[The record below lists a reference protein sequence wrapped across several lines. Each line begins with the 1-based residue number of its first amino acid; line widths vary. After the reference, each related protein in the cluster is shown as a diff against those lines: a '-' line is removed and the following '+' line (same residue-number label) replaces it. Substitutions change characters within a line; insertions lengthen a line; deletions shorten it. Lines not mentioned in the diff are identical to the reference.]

1 MFARQR
7 SLLPIAA
14 LLLLAAL
21 PVPLLAGPPWLS
33 LEYPVNPHNPLT
45 KGALAQ
51 LRTYHHELSS
61 VYGVRGILEGRVRGR
76 AVTREVEVVSAGEPG
91 LYAVRGEVPEEG
103 AWVLRVTIL
112 NEQGGAMGT
121 ALAALAPDG
130 SIGRVSVP
138 FDVTQDGWT
147 YPREVRADDI
157 ATMLAWSERMEAAA
171 SSETEASLPREQ
183 SRAGLWALLL
193 LPLGLF
199 AGRRVLASKS

>member
-7 SLLPIAA
+7 SLLPMAA

-21 PVPLLAGPPWLS
+21 PAPLLAGPPWLS

-45 KGALAQ
+45 RGALVT
-51 LRTYHHELSS
+51 LRTYHHELAS
-61 VYGVRGILEGRVRGR
+61 VYGVRGVLEGRVRGR
-76 AVTREVEVVSAGEPG
+76 AVTREVEVVTAGEG

-103 AWVLRVTIL
+103 AWVIRLTIL
-112 NEQGGAMGT
+112 NESGGAMGT

-130 SIGRVSVP
+130 SIGRVEVP
-138 FDVTQDGWT
+138 FDTTPEGWI
-147 YPREVRADDI
+147 YPREVRADEI
-157 ATMLAWSERMEAAA
+157 ASMIAWSERMEAAA

-199 AGRRVLASKS
+199 AGRRVLAAKS